1 MCFEKVNNASVMVC
15 ARHKKIRDLKEKF
28 SDEIDVEKKENA
40 AHPSQAEEKD
50 NMAAARDNSQLAPS
64 VYIR

>member
-1 MCFEKVNNASVMVC
+1 MSEIVT
-15 ARHKKIRDLKEKF
+15 H
-28 SDEIDVEKKENA
+28 EIDVEKKENV

-50 NMAAARDNSQLAPS
+50 NMAAARDNSQLALS